1 MSGPGPSGGRMRI
14 AINASAELLHG
25 DIGRL
30 REHAA
35 SAAEDGFTG
44 WWLAQTGLVDALT
57 VFPAVADTAP
67 GIEFGTAVIPTFPR
81 HPTMLAAQALT
92 TQAVLGDRSL
102 VLGIGLSHKPVVEG
116 YLGMSFDRPIRHL
129 IDYLEVLVPLLTD
142 GRVDYDGEAFTTHFD
157 SVRPGHR
164 TPSVMVAALGEQALR
179 VSGRRTDGTILWMV
193 GPRTIEDHIRP
204 RLVAAADSANRASP
218 RIVCS
223 LPICVTD
230 DAHGVREAANQVFA
244 VYGQLPSYRAM
255 LDREGVQHPG
265 EVAVIGN
272 EEEVSV
278 QLGELE
284 QAGATE
290 FSALEFGRS
299 SDEFTRTREFLRGLL

>member
-1 MSGPGPSGGRMRI
+1 MRV

-142 GRVDYDGEAFTTHFD
+142 GRVDYDGEAFTTHFG

-193 GPRTIEDHIRP
+193 GPRTVASHIAP
-204 RLVAAADSANRASP
+204 RMNEAAAAAGRAAP

-223 LPICVTD
+223 LPTCVTD
-230 DAHGVREAANQVFA
+230 DVEAARSAAAAVFEI
-244 VYGQLPSYRAM
+244 YGQLPSYRAM
-255 LDREGVQHPG
+255 LDREGVDHPG
-265 EVAVIGN
+265 EVAIVGT
-272 EEEVSV
+272 EEEVAA
-278 QLGELE
+278 QLVDLAE
-284 QAGATE
+284 AGVTDFA
-290 FSALEFGRS
+290 ALECGTTA
-299 SDEFTRTREFLRGLL
+299 DESARTRALLVSQL